1 MEALWE
7 KIQFWKKK
15 PKMQLEFRD
24 DYDLFQEDG
33 YTSVNILKGK
43 YAGVVYHYG
52 YAQIKEEEDVARVH
66 FDYTIVEPGDFSFD
80 ELSEDK
86 ELHKIMGDI
95 LTEILWSK
103 VEEKEL
109 ESKTEIQKIKDFD
122 I

>member
-1 MEALWE
+1 MAALWE
-7 KIQFWKKK
+7 KMTFWKKK
-15 PKMQLEFRD
+15 PKMQLEYNV
-24 DYDLFQEDG
+24 DYELVQNEEN
-33 YTSVNILKGK
+33 TSVHILQGK

-66 FDYTIVEPGDFSFD
+66 FDYTLVESGDFSFD

-109 ESKTEIQKIKDFD
+109 QSKTEIEEIKEFD

>member
-1 MEALWE
+1 MEAFWE
-7 KIQFWKKK
+7 KIQFWKK
-15 PKMQLEFRD
+15 PKMQLNFRE

-33 YTSVNILKGK
+33 YTSVNILRGK

-52 YAQIKEEEDVARVH
+52 YAQIKEEDDVARVH
-66 FDYTIVEPGDFSFD
+66 FDYTLVESGNFTFD
-80 ELSEDK
+80 ELTEDK

-103 VEEKEL
+103 IEHDKMNSE
-109 ESKTEIQKIKDFD
+109 TEIEEIKDFD

>member
-1 MEALWE
+1 L
-7 KIQFWKKK
+7 
-15 PKMQLEFRD
+15 R
-24 DYDLFQEDG
+24 DLF
-33 YTSVNILKGK
+33 K
-43 YAGVVYHYG
+43 YSITVFSSIRPNLSSSCAN
-52 YAQIKEEEDVARVH
+52 
-66 FDYTIVEPGDFSFD
+66 FSFD

-109 ESKTEIQKIKDFD
+109 QSKTEIEEIKDFD

>member
-1 MEALWE
+1 
-7 KIQFWKKK
+7 
-15 PKMQLEFRD
+15 MQLEHNV
-24 DYDLFQEDG
+24 DYELVQNEEN
-33 YTSVNILKGK
+33 TSVHILQGK

-66 FDYTIVEPGDFSFD
+66 FDYTLVESGDFSFD

-109 ESKTEIQKIKDFD
+109 QSKTEIEEIKEFD

>member
-1 MEALWE
+1 MAALWE
-7 KIQFWKKK
+7 KMTFRKKS
-15 PKMQLEFRD
+15 KMQLEFRN
-24 DYDLFQEDG
+24 DYDLFQDDG

-52 YAQIKEEEDVARVH
+52 YAQIKEEEDAARVH
-66 FDYTIVEPGDFSFD
+66 FDYTLVESGNFTFD
-80 ELSEDK
+80 ELTEDT

-103 VEEKEL
+103 VEHDRI
-109 ESKTEIQKIKDFD
+109 ESENEVQEIKDFD

>member
-1 MEALWE
+1 MAALWE
-7 KIQFWKKK
+7 KIQIWKKK
-15 PKMQLEFRD
+15 PKMQLEHD
-24 DYDLFQEDG
+24 LDYELVQNEEN
-33 YTSVNILKGK
+33 TSVHMLRGK

-66 FDYTIVEPGDFSFD
+66 FDYTLVESGDFTFD
-80 ELSEDK
+80 ELTEDK

-103 VEEKEL
+103 VEQDKM
-109 ESKTEIQKIKDFD
+109 ESETEIQEIKDFD